1 MKVSFEGVGEQVLS
15 FNKASGVTKGALV
28 KMSANSTVKACD
40 AGDRFMG
47 VCIASGDA
55 FAAICRAWLQR
66 HGSHGRLRYSRCGR
80 CGRQGQGR
88 HHRGSTVPCHKGRCR
103 CRYSRLHYVRRKRS
117 WHIISTR

>member
-55 FAAICRAWLQR
+55 FAEVKTAGYVELGYSGTAPAVGYATTDSSTASSSAPRSPAFPALQSSTPR
-66 HGSHGRLRYSRCGR
+66 HPRC
-80 CGRQGQGR
+80 
-88 HHRGSTVPCHKGRCR
+88 
-103 CRYSRLHYVRRKRS
+103 
-117 WHIISTR
+117 

>member
-28 KMSANSTVKACD
+28 KMSANSTD

-55 FAAICRAWLQR
+55 FAEIKTAGYVEL
-66 HGSHGRLRYSRCGR
+66 GYSGTAPAV
-80 CGRQGQGR
+80 GYATLAADAAAGKVK
-88 HHRGSTVPCHKGRCR
+88 TVTTGGAQYLVIKVDTAAGT
-103 CRYSRLHYVRRKRS
+103 VGF
-117 WHIISTR
+117 IM

>member
-47 VCIASGDA
+47 ICIASGDA
-55 FAAICRAWLQR
+55 FAEVKTAGYVELGYSGTAPTVGYATLAADAAAHGLQLFGR
-66 HGSHGRLRYSRCGR
+66 TRSDEYHLCLLMLLFIESGS
-80 CGRQGQGR
+80 QGQGR
-88 HHRGSTVPCHKGRCR
+88 
-103 CRYSRLHYVRRKRS
+103 
-117 WHIISTR
+117 

>member
-55 FAAICRAWLQR
+55 FAEVKTAGYVELGYSGTAPAVGYAKLVGAWKLHR
-66 HGSHGRLRYSRCGR
+66 SV
-80 CGRQGQGR
+80 
-88 HHRGSTVPCHKGRCR
+88 HRGRAAQGN
-103 CRYSRLHYVRRKRS
+103 VRRKGRACALV
-117 WHIISTR
+117 

>member
-28 KMSANSTVKACD
+28 KMSVNSTVKACD

-55 FAAICRAWLQR
+55 FAEVKTAGYVEL
-66 HGSHGRLRYSRCGR
+66 GYSGTAPAV
-80 CGRQGQGR
+80 GYATLAADDAAGKVK
-88 HHRGSTVPCHKGRCR
+88 TVTSGGAQYLVIKVDAAAGT
-103 CRYSRLHYVRRKRS
+103 VGF
-117 WHIISTR
+117 IM

>member
-55 FAAICRAWLQR
+55 FAEIKTAGYVEL
-66 HGSHGRLRYSRCGR
+66 GYSGTAP
-80 CGRQGQGR
+80 
-88 HHRGSTVPCHKGRCR
+88 TVGYAADAAAGKVKAVTTGGAQ
-103 CRYSRLHYVRRKRS
+103 YLVIKVDAAAGTVGF
-117 WHIISTR
+117 IM

>member
-55 FAAICRAWLQR
+55 FAEVKTAGYVEL
-66 HGSHGRLRYSRCGR
+66 GYSGTAP
-80 CGRQGQGR
+80 
-88 HHRGSTVPCHKGRCR
+88 TVGYATLAADAAAGKVCLL
-103 CRYSRLHYVRRKRS
+103 YTSDAADD
-117 WHIISTR
+117 

>member
-55 FAAICRAWLQR
+55 FAEIKTAGYVELGYSGTAPTVGYATLAADAAAGRRYVVLRVEPVRIFGAF
-66 HGSHGRLRYSRCGR
+66 SHNECILKL
-80 CGRQGQGR
+80 
-88 HHRGSTVPCHKGRCR
+88 KGG
-103 CRYSRLHYVRRKRS
+103 
-117 WHIISTR
+117 TADA

>member
-47 VCIASGDA
+47 VCVASGDA
-55 FAAICRAWLQR
+55 FAEIKTAGYVEL
-66 HGSHGRLRYSRCGR
+66 GYSGTAPAV
-80 CGRQGQGR
+80 GYATLAADAGKVKAVTPGGAQYLVIKVDAAAG
-88 HHRGSTVPCHKGRCR
+88 TVGF
-103 CRYSRLHYVRRKRS
+103 
-117 WHIISTR
+117 IM

>member
-55 FAAICRAWLQR
+55 FAEVKTAGYVEL
-66 HGSHGRLRYSRCGR
+66 GYSGTAPAV
-80 CGRQGQGR
+80 GYATLAADAAAGKVK
-88 HHRGSTVPCHKGRCR
+88 TVTSGGAQYLVIKVDPAAGT
-103 CRYSRLHYVRRKRS
+103 VGF
-117 WHIISTR
+117 IM